1 MASAYPDSAEKT
13 DRVGTIRPK
22 RRSASCWK
30 AFAVIG
36 IVSRIVLKR
45 TWASEVRNVHWAF
58 SLDHPLVVQEIM
70 TLEIGVLFSDDIDG
84 L

>member
-1 MASAYPDSAEKT
+1 M
-13 DRVGTIRPK
+13 
-22 RRSASCWK
+22 
-30 AFAVIG
+30 IG

-70 TLEIGVLFSDDIDG
+70 TLEIGGLFSDDIDG